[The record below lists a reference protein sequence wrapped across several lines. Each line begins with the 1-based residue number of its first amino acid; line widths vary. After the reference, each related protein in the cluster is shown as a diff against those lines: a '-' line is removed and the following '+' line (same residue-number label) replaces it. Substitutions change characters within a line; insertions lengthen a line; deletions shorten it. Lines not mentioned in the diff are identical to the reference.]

1 MPSSA
6 PIIVVPYDP
15 EWPLQY
21 EEEKARILAAIAP
34 YVVCMEHMGSTAIPG
49 LAAKPVIDILIGVRS
64 LADAPFFL
72 PPLASLGYEYIQKH
86 EVIFP
91 ERRYLHRLVN
101 GQHTH
106 HLHMVEP
113 DSNFF
118 KVQIAFRDYLR
129 HHPKAR
135 DQYAALKLDL
145 AQKFHHDREA
155 YTNAKSDF
163 ILSILELADQESE
176 SNPSSSLE
184 PNS

>member
-15 EWPLQY
+15 KWPLQY

-34 YVVCMEHMGSTAIPG
+34 YVVCMEHMGSTAVPG

-64 LADAPFFL
+64 LADASFFL
-72 PPLASLGYEYIQKH
+72 PPLISQGYDYIQKH
-86 EVIFP
+86 EAVIP

-113 DSNFF
+113 ASNFF
-118 KVQIAFRDYLR
+118 KAQIAFRDYLR
-129 HHPKAR
+129 RHADAR
-135 DQYAALKLDL
+135 DQYAAHKLEL
-145 AQKFHHDREA
+145 AQQFQHDREA
-155 YTNAKSDF
+155 YTDAKSAF
-163 ILSILELADQESE
+163 ILSILDLAEQESRR
-176 SNPSSSLE
+176 NPSSLLE
-184 PNS
+184 SNL